1 MNHEEFEHLAVA
13 RGPVPR
19 EPSTLSARSALLPGE
34 TNHKGDFLS
43 LLKHAGIET
52 GSALTPR
59 DTGARGPV
67 PHDIEIAHS
76 TTVIAVRYRNG
87 VMIAGDRRAT
97 AGTSV
102 IYDKA
107 EKVLQI
113 DRHSV
118 LAISGSPAIAY
129 EIARILEHSF
139 QYFRRSQLQE
149 LSLEGKLRMLS
160 RLIRD
165 NLAMALQGI
174 GGVIP
179 IFAIY
184 DTKNNATTAAAPEP
198 VTHERSTENGG
209 KIFFYDA
216 LGAHFENVDFATTG
230 SGSIWIRGV
239 LRYLNRWGETRL
251 EAMDERQATIT
262 ILRLLDTASEYDAA
276 TSGYNAK
283 AQIFPTVKTVTQD
296 GVGTVSDEYLEE
308 CYAEDS
314 TQ

>member
-1 MNHEEFEHLAVA
+1 MHGKGDFLNLSGAGHQELALQGA
-13 RGPVPR
+13 I
-19 EPSTLSARSALLPGE
+19 
-34 TNHKGDFLS
+34 NHKGDFLN
-43 LLKHAGIET
+43 LLKHANYPSKIE
-52 GSALTPR
+52 
-59 DTGARGPV
+59 V
-67 PHDIEIAHS
+67 PPETVVRHGVDVEIAHS
-76 TTVIAVRYRNG
+76 TTVVAVLYRDG
-87 VMIAGDRRAT
+87 IMIAGDRRAT

-102 IYDKA
+102 IYDRA

-113 DRHSV
+113 DRHSA

-160 RLIRD
+160 RLIRE
-165 NLAMALQGI
+165 NLSMALQGI

-179 IFAIY
+179 IFALY
-184 DTKNNATTAAAPEP
+184 DLNAADNG
-198 VTHERSTENGG
+198 NGG

-239 LRYLNRWGETRL
+239 LRYLSRFGETAL
-251 EAMDERQATIT
+251 HEMDQRQAAMT
-262 ILRLLDTASEYDAA
+262 ILRLLDIASEYDAA

-283 AQIFPTVKTVTQD
+283 VKIFPTVKTVTRI
-296 GVGTVSDEYLEE
+296 GVNTVSDDDLAAW
-308 CYAEDS
+308 YAEAQPN
-314 TQ
+314 TEE

>member
-1 MNHEEFEHLAVA
+1 MNGTGNFLNRMDIGDRDLTLQEVA
-13 RGPVPR
+13 
-19 EPSTLSARSALLPGE
+19 
-34 TNHKGDFLS
+34 NHKGDFLD
-43 LLKHAGIET
+43 LLRHANHPLKIDLPSGT
-52 GSALTPR
+52 TQQGT
-59 DTGARGPV
+59 DV
-67 PHDIEIAHS
+67 EIAHS
-76 TTVIAVRYRNG
+76 TTVVAVRYRDG
-87 VMIAGDRRAT
+87 VIIAGDRRAT
-97 AGTSV
+97 AGTAV
-102 IYDKA
+102 IYDRA

-149 LSLEGKLRMLS
+149 LSLQGKLRMLS

-179 IFAIY
+179 IFALY
-184 DTKNNATTAAAPEP
+184 DLDADDD
-198 VTHERSTENGG
+198 ENGG

-216 LGAHFENVDFATTG
+216 LGAHFENVNFATTG

-239 LRYLNRWGETRL
+239 LRYLSRFGETAL
-251 EAMDERQATIT
+251 HEMDKQQAAIT
-262 ILRLLDTASEYDAA
+262 LLRLLDIASEYDAA

-283 AQIFPTVKTVTQD
+283 GQIFPTVKTVTRT
-296 GVGTVSDEYLEE
+296 GVNTVSDDDLTAW
-308 CYAEDS
+308 YAEA
-314 TQ
+314 QPNAEE

>member
-1 MNHEEFEHLAVA
+1 MHDKGDFLNLSGAGYQELALQGA
-13 RGPVPR
+13 I
-19 EPSTLSARSALLPGE
+19 
-34 TNHKGDFLS
+34 NHKGDFLN
-43 LLKHAGIET
+43 LLKHANYPLKIELLPET
-52 GSALTPR
+52 TLH
-59 DTGARGPV
+59 GADV
-67 PHDIEIAHS
+67 EIAHS
-76 TTVIAVRYRNG
+76 TTVVAVLYRDG

-102 IYDKA
+102 IYDRA

-113 DRHSV
+113 DMHSV

-129 EIARILEHSF
+129 EIARMLEHSF

-160 RLIRD
+160 RLIRE
-165 NLAMALQGI
+165 NLTMALQGI

-179 IFAIY
+179 IFALY
-184 DTKNNATTAAAPEP
+184 DLNAPDDK
-198 VTHERSTENGG
+198 NGG

-239 LRYLNRWGETRL
+239 LRYLSRFGETSL
-251 EAMDERQATIT
+251 HEMDQRQAAIM
-262 ILRLLDTASEYDAA
+262 ILRLLDIASEYDAA

-283 AQIFPTVKTVTQD
+283 VNIFPTLKTVTRT
-296 GVGTVSDEYLEE
+296 GVDTITDEDLAVW
-308 CYAEDS
+308 YAEA
-314 TQ
+314 QPE

>member
-1 MNHEEFEHLAVA
+1 MHYNGDFLNLRGAGLQELAPH
-13 RGPVPR
+13 G
-19 EPSTLSARSALLPGE
+19 GI
-34 TNHKGDFLS
+34 NHKGDFLD
-43 LLKHAGIET
+43 LLRYAKYPLKIELPPET
-52 GSALTPR
+52 AR
-59 DTGARGPV
+59 HGADV
-67 PHDIEIAHS
+67 EIAHS
-76 TTVIAVRYRNG
+76 TTVVAVLYRDG

-102 IYDKA
+102 IYDRA

-113 DRHSV
+113 DRHSA

-160 RLIRD
+160 RLIRE
-165 NLAMALQGI
+165 NLSMALQGI

-179 IFAIY
+179 IFALY
-184 DTKNNATTAAAPEP
+184 DLNAADDG
-198 VTHERSTENGG
+198 NGG

-239 LRYLNRWGETRL
+239 LRYLSRFGETAL
-251 EAMDERQATIT
+251 HEMDQRQAAIA
-262 ILRLLDTASEYDAA
+262 ILRLLDIASEYDAA

-283 AQIFPTVKTVTQD
+283 VKIFPTLKTVTRT
-296 GVGTVSDEYLEE
+296 GVNTVSDDDLAAW
-308 CYAEDS
+308 YAEA
-314 TQ
+314 QPNVEE

>member
-1 MNHEEFEHLAVA
+1 MNQSDHEYEDISLQAV
-13 RGPVPR
+13 V
-19 EPSTLSARSALLPGE
+19 
-34 TNHKGDFLS
+34 NYKGDFLN
-43 LLKHAGIET
+43 LLKQANYPLKIELPAETAQHA
-52 GSALTPR
+52 A
-59 DTGARGPV
+59 DV
-67 PHDIEIAHS
+67 EIAHS
-76 TTVIAVRYRNG
+76 TTVVAVLYRDG

-97 AGTSV
+97 AGTAV
-102 IYDKA
+102 IYDRA

-129 EIARILEHSF
+129 EIARVLEHSF

-165 NLAMALQGI
+165 NLTMALQGI

-179 IFAIY
+179 IFALY
-184 DTKNNATTAAAPEP
+184 DLNADED
-198 VTHERSTENGG
+198 ENGG

-239 LRYLNRWGETRL
+239 LRYLSRFGDTPMHE
-251 EAMDERQATIT
+251 MDQRQAAIT
-262 ILRLLDTASEYDAA
+262 ILRLLDIASEYDAA

-283 AQIFPTVKTVTQD
+283 VNIFPNVKIVTRT
-296 GVGTVSDEYLEE
+296 GVDTISDNDLATW
-308 CYAEDS
+308 YAEAQPEQ
-314 TQ
+314 T

>member
-1 MNHEEFEHLAVA
+1 MHDNGDFLNLSGAEHQELALHGA
-13 RGPVPR
+13 I
-19 EPSTLSARSALLPGE
+19 
-34 TNHKGDFLS
+34 NHKGDFLN
-43 LLKHAGIET
+43 LLKQTNYPLKIELPPETARHGAG
-52 GSALTPR
+52 
-59 DTGARGPV
+59 V
-67 PHDIEIAHS
+67 EIAHS
-76 TTVIAVRYRNG
+76 TTVVAVLYRDG

-102 IYDKA
+102 IYDRA

-160 RLIRD
+160 RLIRE
-165 NLAMALQGI
+165 NLSMALQGI

-179 IFAIY
+179 IFALY
-184 DTKNNATTAAAPEP
+184 DLNAADDQ
-198 VTHERSTENGG
+198 NGG

-239 LRYLNRWGETRL
+239 LRYLSRFGETAL
-251 EAMDERQATIT
+251 HDMDQRQAAMT
-262 ILRLLDTASEYDAA
+262 ILRLLDIASEYDAA

-283 AQIFPTVKTVTQD
+283 VKIFPTVKTVTRT
-296 GVGTVSDEYLEE
+296 GVNTVSDDDLAAW
-308 CYAEDS
+308 YAEAQPEAS
-314 TQ
+314 TV

>member
-1 MNHEEFEHLAVA
+1 MNGTGNFLNRVGTGDRELALQE
-13 RGPVPR
+13 GI
-19 EPSTLSARSALLPGE
+19 
-34 TNHKGDFLS
+34 NHKGDFLN
-43 LLKHAGIET
+43 LLKHANYPLKIE
-52 GSALTPR
+52 LPPEI
-59 DTGARGPV
+59 ARHGTDV
-67 PHDIEIAHS
+67 EIAHS
-76 TTVIAVRYRNG
+76 TTVVAVLYRDG

-97 AGTSV
+97 AGTAV
-102 IYDKA
+102 IYDRA

-160 RLIRD
+160 RLIRE
-165 NLAMALQGI
+165 NISMALQGI

-179 IFAIY
+179 IFALY
-184 DTKNNATTAAAPEP
+184 DLNATDD
-198 VTHERSTENGG
+198 ENGG
-209 KIFFYDA
+209 KVFFYDA

-239 LRYLNRWGETRL
+239 LRYLSRFGEIAL
-251 EAMDERQATIT
+251 HEMDMQQAATT
-262 ILRLLDTASEYDAA
+262 ILRLLDIASEYDAA

-283 AQIFPTVKTVTQD
+283 VQIFPTIKTVTRT
-296 GVGTVSDEYLEE
+296 GVNTVSDDDLATWYTD
-308 CYAEDS
+308 A
-314 TQ
+314 QPQ

>member
-1 MNHEEFEHLAVA
+1 MHDNGDFLN
-13 RGPVPR
+13 
-19 EPSTLSARSALLPGE
+19 LSATGHQALALQE
-34 TNHKGDFLS
+34 AINHKGDFLN
-43 LLKHAGIET
+43 LLKHENYPLKIEVPPET
-52 GSALTPR
+52 AR
-59 DTGARGPV
+59 HGA
-67 PHDIEIAHS
+67 DIEIAHS
-76 TTVIAVRYRNG
+76 TTVVAVLYQDG

-102 IYDKA
+102 IYDRA

-160 RLIRD
+160 RLIRE
-165 NLAMALQGI
+165 NLSMALQGL

-179 IFAIY
+179 IFALY
-184 DTKNNATTAAAPEP
+184 DLNA
-198 VTHERSTENGG
+198 SDDGNGG

-239 LRYLNRWGETRL
+239 LRYLSRFGEATL
-251 EAMDERQATIT
+251 HEMDQRHAAIT
-262 ILRLLDTASEYDAA
+262 ILRLLDIASEYDAA
-276 TSGYNAK
+276 TSGYNPK
-283 AQIFPTVKTVTQD
+283 VKIFPTIKTVTRT
-296 GVGTVSDEYLEE
+296 GVNTVSDDDLAVW
-308 CYAEDS
+308 YAEA
-314 TQ
+314 QPNAEE

>member
-1 MNHEEFEHLAVA
+1 MND
-13 RGPVPR
+13 RGGFPK
-19 EPSTLSARSALLPGE
+19 EYGKFA
-34 TNHKGDFLS
+34 NHKGDFLS
-43 LLKHAGIET
+43 LLKHANYPLKIVVPSET
-52 GSALTPR
+52 TQHG
-59 DTGARGPV
+59 V
-67 PHDIEIAHS
+67 DIEIAHS
-76 TTVIAVRYRNG
+76 TTVVAVRYKDG

-102 IYDKA
+102 IYDRA

-160 RLIRD
+160 RLIRE
-165 NLAMALQGI
+165 NLPMALQGI

-179 IFAIY
+179 IFALY
-184 DTKNNATTAAAPEP
+184 DLNAADD
-198 VTHERSTENGG
+198 ENGG

-216 LGAHFENVDFATTG
+216 LGAHFENVNFATTG

-239 LRYLNRWGETRL
+239 LRYLSRFGDTPLQE
-251 EAMDERQATIT
+251 MDERQATIT

-276 TSGYNAK
+276 TSGYNAR
-283 AQIFPTVKTVTQD
+283 AQIFPNVKTVTRP
-296 GVGTVSDEYLEE
+296 GVGDISDDELET
-308 CYAEDS
+308 CYAEAQPDAAE
-314 TQ
+314 

>member
-1 MNHEEFEHLAVA
+1 MNHIATG
-13 RGPVPR
+13 R
-19 EPSTLSARSALLPGE
+19 ALLPGE
-34 TNHKGDFLS
+34 SNHKGDFLS
-43 LLKHAGIET
+43 LLNHAGIKPA
-52 GSALTPR
+52 GASAHNVSNVSASDAVAT
-59 DTGARGPV
+59 
-67 PHDIEIAHS
+67 DIEIAHS
-76 TTVIAVRYRNG
+76 TTVIAVRYRDG

-97 AGTSV
+97 AGTAV

-113 DRHSV
+113 DNYSV

-179 IFAIY
+179 IFAVY
-184 DTKNNATTAAAPEP
+184 DVNAQSESESAGAREP
-198 VTHERSTENGG
+198 SAENGG

-239 LRYLNRWGETRL
+239 LRYLNQWGETRL
-251 EAMDERQATIT
+251 EEMDEQQATIT

-283 AQIFPTVKTVTQD
+283 AKIFPTVKTVTQD
-296 GVGTVSDEYLEE
+296 GIRNVSDEYLEE
-308 CYAEDS
+308 CYAECGPR
-314 TQ
+314 

>member
-1 MNHEEFEHLAVA
+1 M
-13 RGPVPR
+13 
-19 EPSTLSARSALLPGE
+19 
-34 TNHKGDFLS
+34 NHKGDFLN
-43 LLKHAGIET
+43 LLKHANYPLKIDLPSEAT
-52 GSALTPR
+52 QH
-59 DTGARGPV
+59 GA
-67 PHDIEIAHS
+67 DIEIAHS
-76 TTVIAVRYRNG
+76 TTVVVVRYRDG

-102 IYDKA
+102 IYDRA

-113 DRHSV
+113 DKHSV

-160 RLIRD
+160 RLIRE
-165 NLAMALQGI
+165 NLPMALQGI

-179 IFAIY
+179 IFALY
-184 DTKNNATTAAAPEP
+184 DLNAPDD
-198 VTHERSTENGG
+198 ENGG

-216 LGAHFENVDFATTG
+216 LGAHFENVNFATTG

-239 LRYLNRWGETRL
+239 LRYLSRFGDAPLPE
-251 EAMDERQATIT
+251 MDTRQATIT

-276 TSGYNAK
+276 TSGYNARS
-283 AQIFPTVKTVTQD
+283 QIFPNVKIVTRT
-296 GVGTVSDEYLEE
+296 GVEDITDDELEA
-308 CYAEDS
+308 CYAEAQPSGEAD
-314 TQ
+314 

>member
-1 MNHEEFEHLAVA
+1 MSDNGNFLNRMDAGLQE
-13 RGPVPR
+13 
-19 EPSTLSARSALLPGE
+19 SI
-34 TNHKGDFLS
+34 NHKGDFLN
-43 LLKHAGIET
+43 LLKHANYPLKIDLPSET
-52 GSALTPR
+52 TQHG
-59 DTGARGPV
+59 V
-67 PHDIEIAHS
+67 DIEIAHS
-76 TTVIAVRYRNG
+76 TTVVAVRYRDG

-102 IYDKA
+102 IYDRA

-160 RLIRD
+160 RLIRE
-165 NLAMALQGI
+165 NLPMALQGI

-179 IFAIY
+179 IFALY
-184 DTKNNATTAAAPEP
+184 DLDAPDD
-198 VTHERSTENGG
+198 ENGG

-216 LGAHFENVDFATTG
+216 LGAHFENVNFATTG

-239 LRYLNRWGETRL
+239 LRYLSRFGDTPLQE
-251 EAMDERQATIT
+251 MDTRQATIT

-276 TSGYNAK
+276 TSGYNAQ
-283 AQIFPTVKTVTQD
+283 AQIFPNVKTVTPT
-296 GVGTVSDEYLEE
+296 GVADIADDELET
-308 CYAEDS
+308 CYAEA
-314 TQ
+314 QPGAEE

>member
-1 MNHEEFEHLAVA
+1 MHDKGDFLNLSGAGHQELALQGA
-13 RGPVPR
+13 I
-19 EPSTLSARSALLPGE
+19 
-34 TNHKGDFLS
+34 NHKGDFLN
-43 LLKHAGIET
+43 LLKHANYPLKIEVPPET
-52 GSALTPR
+52 VR
-59 DTGARGPV
+59 HGADV
-67 PHDIEIAHS
+67 EIAHS
-76 TTVIAVRYRNG
+76 TTVVAVLYQDG

-102 IYDKA
+102 IYDRA

-113 DRHSV
+113 DRHSA

-160 RLIRD
+160 RLIRE
-165 NLAMALQGI
+165 NLSMALQGL

-179 IFAIY
+179 IFALY
-184 DTKNNATTAAAPEP
+184 DLNA
-198 VTHERSTENGG
+198 SDDGNGG

-239 LRYLNRWGETRL
+239 LRYLSRFGETAL
-251 EAMDERQATIT
+251 HEMDQRQAAIT
-262 ILRLLDTASEYDAA
+262 ILRLLDIASEYDAA

-283 AQIFPTVKTVTQD
+283 VEIFPTVKTVTRI
-296 GVGTVSDEYLEE
+296 GVNTVSDDDLAAW
-308 CYAEDS
+308 YAEAQP
-314 TQ
+314 TVG

>member
-1 MNHEEFEHLAVA
+1 MNHIETG
-13 RGPVPR
+13 R
-19 EPSTLSARSALLPGE
+19 ALLPGE
-34 TNHKGDFLS
+34 SNYKGDFLS
-43 LLKHAGIET
+43 LLKHAGVET
-52 GSALTPR
+52 GRPLEVQAQ
-59 DTGARGPV
+59 PV
-67 PHDIEIAHS
+67 SHDIEIAHS
-76 TTVIAVRYRNG
+76 TTVIAVRYRDG

-97 AGTSV
+97 AGTAV

-113 DRHSV
+113 DNSSV

-184 DTKNNATTAAAPEP
+184 DARNG
-198 VTHERSTENGG
+198 SQENGG

-251 EAMDERQATIT
+251 EEMDEQQATIT

-283 AQIFPTVKTVTQD
+283 SQIFPTVKTVTAD
-296 GVGTVSDEYLEE
+296 GVQTSTDEYLEE
-308 CYAEDS
+308 SYAQCYP
-314 TQ
+314 Q

>member
-1 MNHEEFEHLAVA
+1 MHDKGNFLNRMGVDHEAFALKEVMNH
-13 RGPVPR
+13 R
-19 EPSTLSARSALLPGE
+19 
-34 TNHKGDFLS
+34 GDFLN
-43 LLKHAGIET
+43 LLKHANYALKVELPSET
-52 GSALTPR
+52 AQHGV
-59 DTGARGPV
+59 DV
-67 PHDIEIAHS
+67 EIAHS
-76 TTVIAVRYRNG
+76 TTVVAVRYADG

-102 IYDKA
+102 IYDRA

-113 DRHSV
+113 DKHSV

-129 EIARILEHSF
+129 EIARVLEHSF

-165 NLAMALQGI
+165 NLPMALQGI

-179 IFAIY
+179 IFALY
-184 DTKNNATTAAAPEP
+184 DLGAADE
-198 VTHERSTENGG
+198 ENGG

-216 LGAHFENVDFATTG
+216 LGAHFENVNFATTG

-239 LRYLNRWGETRL
+239 LRYLSRFGDTPLQE
-251 EAMDERQATIT
+251 MDERQATIM

-276 TSGYNAK
+276 TSGYNAR
-283 AQIFPTVKTVTQD
+283 AQIFPNVKTVTRI
-296 GVGTVSDEYLEE
+296 GVEDISNDALEAR
-308 CYAEDS
+308 YAEAQS
-314 TQ
+314 

>member
-1 MNHEEFEHLAVA
+1 MNGSGNFLNQMGTANGELAPQEV
-13 RGPVPR
+13 V
-19 EPSTLSARSALLPGE
+19 
-34 TNHKGDFLS
+34 NHKGDFLN
-43 LLKHAGIET
+43 LLKYVNYPLKIDLPSET
-52 GSALTPR
+52 TQH
-59 DTGARGPV
+59 GAN
-67 PHDIEIAHS
+67 IEIAHS
-76 TTVIAVRYRNG
+76 TTVVAVRYRDG
-87 VMIAGDRRAT
+87 VIIAGDRRAT
-97 AGTSV
+97 AGTAV
-102 IYDKA
+102 IYDRA

-113 DRHSV
+113 DKHSV

-179 IFAIY
+179 IFALY
-184 DTKNNATTAAAPEP
+184 DLSADDD
-198 VTHERSTENGG
+198 ENGG

-216 LGAHFENVDFATTG
+216 LGAHFENVNFATTG

-239 LRYLNRWGETRL
+239 LRYLSRFGDTPLHE
-251 EAMDERQATIT
+251 MDKQQAATT
-262 ILRLLDTASEYDAA
+262 ILRLLDIASEYDAA

-283 AQIFPTVKTVTQD
+283 GQIFPTLKTVTRT
-296 GVGTVSDEYLEE
+296 GVDTISDDDLTEW
-308 CYAEDS
+308 YAGAQPNADS
-314 TQ
+314 A

>member
-1 MNHEEFEHLAVA
+1 MSLKGHFLNPSDTQYEDVA
-13 RGPVPR
+13 LQ
-19 EPSTLSARSALLPGE
+19 TLV
-34 TNHKGDFLS
+34 NHKGDFLN
-43 LLKHAGIET
+43 LLKQVDYPAKTALPSDTSQHA
-52 GSALTPR
+52 A
-59 DTGARGPV
+59 
-67 PHDIEIAHS
+67 DIEIAHS
-76 TTVIAVRYRNG
+76 TTVVAVLYQDG

-97 AGTSV
+97 AGTAV
-102 IYDKA
+102 IYDRA

-129 EIARILEHSF
+129 EIARVLEHSF

-179 IFAIY
+179 IFALY
-184 DTKNNATTAAAPEP
+184 DL
-198 VTHERSTENGG
+198 STDEDENGG
-209 KIFFYDA
+209 KIFFYDG

-239 LRYLNRWGETRL
+239 LRYLSQFGDTPL
-251 EAMDERQATIT
+251 TQMDQRQAGTT
-262 ILRLLDTASEYDAA
+262 ILRLLDIASEYDAA

-283 AQIFPTVKTVTQD
+283 GNIFPNVKIVTRS
-296 GVGTVSDEYLEE
+296 GVDTISDDDLATW
-308 CYAEDS
+308 YAEA
-314 TQ
+314 QPEQM

>member
-1 MNHEEFEHLAVA
+1 MD
-13 RGPVPR
+13 
-19 EPSTLSARSALLPGE
+19 
-34 TNHKGDFLS
+34 KGDFLNLS
-43 LLKHAGIET
+43 GAGHQELALQGAINHEGDFLNLLKHASYPLKIEV
-52 GSALTPR
+52 PPENVVR
-59 DTGARGPV
+59 HGADV
-67 PHDIEIAHS
+67 EIAHS
-76 TTVIAVRYRNG
+76 TTVVAVLYRDG

-102 IYDKA
+102 IYDRA

-113 DRHSV
+113 DKHSV

-129 EIARILEHSF
+129 EIARMLEHSF

-160 RLIRD
+160 RLIRE
-165 NLAMALQGI
+165 NLSMALQGI

-179 IFAIY
+179 IFTLY
-184 DTKNNATTAAAPEP
+184 DLNAPDDK
-198 VTHERSTENGG
+198 NGG

-239 LRYLNRWGETRL
+239 LRYLSRFGETAL
-251 EAMDERQATIT
+251 HEMDQRQAAIN
-262 ILRLLDTASEYDAA
+262 ILRLLDIASEYDAA

-283 AQIFPTVKTVTQD
+283 VNIFPTVKTVTRT
-296 GVGTVSDEYLEE
+296 GVNTVSDDDLTAW
-308 CYAEDS
+308 YAEAQPN
-314 TQ
+314 TEE

>member
-1 MNHEEFEHLAVA
+1 MNGNGNFLNRMTTGYEELVFQEGVD
-13 RGPVPR
+13 
-19 EPSTLSARSALLPGE
+19 
-34 TNHKGDFLS
+34 HKGDFLN
-43 LLKHAGIET
+43 LLKHANYPLKIE
-52 GSALTPR
+52 LPPEI
-59 DTGARGPV
+59 ARHGTDV
-67 PHDIEIAHS
+67 EIAHS
-76 TTVIAVRYRNG
+76 TTVVAVLYRDG

-97 AGTSV
+97 AGTAV
-102 IYDKA
+102 IYDRA

-160 RLIRD
+160 RLIRE
-165 NLAMALQGI
+165 NISMALQGI

-179 IFAIY
+179 IFALY
-184 DTKNNATTAAAPEP
+184 DLSATDDK
-198 VTHERSTENGG
+198 NGG
-209 KIFFYDA
+209 KVFFYDA

-239 LRYLNRWGETRL
+239 LRYLSRFGEIAL
-251 EAMDERQATIT
+251 HEMDMQQAAIT
-262 ILRLLDTASEYDAA
+262 ILRLLDIASEYDAA

-283 AQIFPTVKTVTQD
+283 VQIFPTIKTVTRT
-296 GVGTVSDEYLEE
+296 GVNTVSDDDLATWYTEAQPE
-308 CYAEDS
+308 
-314 TQ
+314 